1 MTLFLVV
8 LFLVFRYRKTYTLWS
23 PKSSYFLISVKS
35 SEFRVKS
42 VGFHEIQQI
51 SCRFHVDFMKFTSKP
66 YKSNNSRKTLQF
78 HVLQWEGYVSGFH
91 MKFAGFHEIR
101 NERPTIA
108 RNGKAYVWSLDYIVR
123 ISLMLWIRWTLRYQL
138 RNSLFLISQINLQK
152 KSFVVKD

>member
-23 PKSSYFLISVKS
+23 PKSSYFLIQWNPVNFVWNLLDFMKS
-35 SEFRVKS
+35 S
-42 VGFHEIQQI
+42 
-51 SCRFHVDFMKFTSKP
+51 RFHVDFMKFTSKP